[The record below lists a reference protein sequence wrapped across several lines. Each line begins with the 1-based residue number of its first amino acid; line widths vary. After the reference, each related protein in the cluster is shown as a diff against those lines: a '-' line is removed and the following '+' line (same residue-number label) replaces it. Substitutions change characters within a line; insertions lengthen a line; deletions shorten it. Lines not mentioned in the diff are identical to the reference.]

1 MAPGSRIRGRSGTAR
16 GATAAAVGAGTGA
29 IGAAA
34 PFARVPGIP
43 QEAISRAPVA
53 TLAASAILREE
64 VAASLAGATLQGV
77 AVTLRGAAAT
87 LPPLEAIPVAAATL
101 GAVDIQEGV
110 GTAVVATAESDRAT
124 PPQ

>member
-1 MAPGSRIRGRSGTAR
+1 MAPGSRIRGRSGTER
-16 GATAAAVGAGTGA
+16 GATAAAVGAGAGA

-34 PFARVPGIP
+34 PFAQVPGIP
-43 QEAISRAPVA
+43 QEVTSQARVA
-53 TLAASAILREE
+53 ALAALAIFREG
-64 VAASLAGATLQGV
+64 VAASLAGATLQAV

-110 GTAVVATAESDRAT
+110 ATAVVATAESHRAT